1 VRLEEDHRKALQ
13 RRVGGWR
20 AAEAREVELRRRE
33 GPLHPD
39 EAFGFALEA
48 WELNPE
54 AFEAPDGERE
64 REAAKAREAWAKLRE
79 RLPWQRAND
88 RRR

>member
-1 VRLEEDHRKALQ
+1 MA
-13 RRVGGWR
+13 GWR

-54 AFEAPDGERE
+54 AFEAPDPERE
-64 REAAKAREAWAKLRE
+64 REAAKVWEAWAKLRE
-79 RLPWQRAND
+79 RLPWQQANK
-88 RRR
+88 RGG

>member
-1 VRLEEDHRKALQ
+1 
-13 RRVGGWR
+13 
-20 AAEAREVELRRRE
+20 VELRRRE

-48 WELNPE
+48 WDLNPG
-54 AFEAPDGERE
+54 AFEAPDQERE

-79 RLPWQRAND
+79 RLLWQRAND

>member
-1 VRLEEDHRKALQ
+1 
-13 RRVGGWR
+13 
-20 AAEAREVELRRRE
+20 VELRKSE

-54 AFEAPDGERE
+54 AFEAPDRERE
-64 REAAKAREAWAKLRE
+64 RETAKARETWAKLRE
-79 RLPWQRAND
+79 RLPWQRASEH
-88 RRR
+88 RR